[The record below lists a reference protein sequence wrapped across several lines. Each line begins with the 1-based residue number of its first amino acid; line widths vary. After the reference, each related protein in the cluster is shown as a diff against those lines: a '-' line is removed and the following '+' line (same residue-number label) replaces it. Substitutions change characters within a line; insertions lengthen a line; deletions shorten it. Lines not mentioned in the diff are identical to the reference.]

1 MCRMVRISRD
11 AVPSSIDIEFERD
24 ASVRA
29 TEVLIVNH
37 KRNGDEGQAVKLIC
51 HDNGDITAG
60 RAQDLTAGVDVI
72 L

>member
-51 HDNGDITAG
+51 YDNGEIRVGA
-60 RAQDLTAGVDVI
+60 AVDLAHGVDVTV
-72 L
+72 

>member
-1 MCRMVRISRD
+1 MCRMVKISRD

-24 ASVRA
+24 ASLRA

-37 KRNGDEGQAVKLIC
+37 KRNGDEGQAITLLC
-51 HDNGDITAG
+51 SDNGDIRVG
-60 RAQDLTAGVDVI
+60 KAQDLTAGVDII